1 MKRNIYDL
9 GDGEFAAAIAAS
21 AFAIC
26 SLEENAGSQYQSKTR
41 GPGFWPAEAATMRRP
56 STTNRKTSAEI
67 VTITPA
73 ANDKMQK
80 GIPRGSRDA
89 ENKADAWEKSQIA
102 KIRKRHDELLSALL
116 AWENEK
122 KMMAKQ
128 QMDRRKNQLELAM
141 KRNSQ
146 HYKSK
151 LARIDHIAKEA
162 RTQAGEKRKNEE
174 SIVKEKSNKIRSTG
188 TGAVTCF
195 CF

>member
-41 GPGFWPAEAATMRRP
+41 GPVIRPAEAAPMRRP
-56 STTNRKTSAEI
+56 SMLNRKTSAEI
-67 VTITPA
+67 VPITPA

-80 GIPRGSRDA
+80 RISRGSRNA
-89 ENKADAWEKSQIA
+89 ENKADAWEKAQIA

-116 AWENEK
+116 GWENEK
-122 KMMAKQ
+122 KMMVKQ
-128 QMDRRKNQLELAM
+128 QMERRKSQVELAV
-141 KRNSQ
+141 KRNLQ
-146 HYKSK
+146 HYKNK
-151 LARIDHIAKEA
+151 LARIDHIAKGA
-162 RTQAGEKRKNEE
+162 RTQAQEKRRYEE
-174 SIVKEKSNKIRSTG
+174 STVIEKSNKIRSTG
-188 TGAVTCF
+188 TEPVTCF